1 MSNHDS
7 SGTADRSAT
16 GRLTVDELAALVE
29 SGAITTVMVVAPDVQ
44 GRFSGK
50 RYSAAAF
57 MHDVVDSAAMM
68 CTYVLDRDVD
78 HKPFEKVVDSGF
90 DDMLMVPDLSTLRH
104 AAWLDRSAIVICD
117 LFYKNGAA
125 VEHAPRQILRAQ
137 IDRLA
142 RHQLSAYAASE
153 LEFIFFR
160 TNYDDALLSNY
171 RGLRPSMLFNADYST
186 YLTTA
191 VEDFAG
197 PLRST
202 LRDSGLMV
210 EDCKGESNLGQL
222 EVTLNYNDV
231 LTMADEHLIYKELA
245 KSLARKHGGAITFMP
260 KYNEHEGNSCH
271 VHMSIWEG
279 ESPAFADSDNGRT
292 PLFDRFLAGQIA
304 HLEEMTY
311 FFAQNINSY
320 KRFVDYSFA
329 PTTIAWGEDNRTTG
343 LRVVGE
349 GKSLRF
355 ENRIPG
361 GDCNP
366 YLAFAAM
373 IAMGLKGIED
383 NYKLDPPIVGDAYT
397 MGSLRK
403 IPSDLGHSVDLL
415 ESSQLAREA
424 FGDRVVDHYVAAGRH
439 ECNEFSAAV
448 TDWELRRSFER
459 M

>member
-1 MSNHDS
+1 MSTTDS
-7 SGTADRSAT
+7 SGAT
-16 GRLTVDELAALVE
+16 DQPSPGRLTVDDLAALVG
-29 SGAITTVMVVAPDVQ
+29 SGSITTVLVVAPDLQ
-44 GRFSGK
+44 GRFAGK
-50 RYSAAAF
+50 RFSAAAF
-57 MHDVVDSAAMM
+57 MHEVLHGAAMM

-78 HKPFEKVVDSGF
+78 HKPFDKVWGGGF

-117 LFYKNGAA
+117 LVYKDGSR
-125 VEHAPRQILRAQ
+125 VEHSPRQILRTQ
-137 IDRLA
+137 VDRLA
-142 RHQLSAYAASE
+142 ERRLSAYAASE

-160 TNYDDALLSNY
+160 TSYDDAARSNY
-171 RGLRPSMLFNADYST
+171 RDLQPGMLYNADYST

-222 EVTLNYNDV
+222 EVTLKYNDV

-245 KSLARKHGGAITFMP
+245 KSLARNHGGAITFMP
-260 KYNEHEGNSCH
+260 KYDAAEGNSCH
-271 VHMSIWEG
+271 IHMSVWEG
-279 ESPAFADSDNGRT
+279 SDPAFANSEGGRT
-292 PLFDRFLAGQIA
+292 LLFSAFLAGQVA
-304 HLEEMTY
+304 HLQEMTY

-320 KRFVDYSFA
+320 KRYVDYTFA

-343 LRVVGE
+343 LRVVGQ

-383 NYKLDPPIVGDAYT
+383 DYVLQPPIVGDAYT
-397 MGSLRK
+397 METIPK
-403 IPSDLGHSVDLL
+403 IPSKLDLAVDLL
-415 ESSQLAREA
+415 DGSDMARAA

-439 ECNEFSAAV
+439 ESREYAAAV